1 MDRALPYRSFMPSVR
16 EFSGE
21 DSVALHGLDEPA
33 VFRGAA
39 ANWGLVRAG
48 DPFAYL
54 ARFDNCAPVSIV
66 TALPSAKGRLSYSA
80 DLSGLDFDRRTGSL
94 ASLFDMVSAAAGEAH
109 PPGIAAQAIMVPD
122 VLPGF
127 EAENRTDLVP
137 PGVAPRI
144 WIGNRIRV
152 ATHHDMNSNIAVVAA
167 GRRRFRL
174 FPPDAVANLYIGPFE
189 FTPAGTPVS
198 LFDPDEPDFDR
209 FPLAAAA
216 MAQSRVVELAP
227 GDALFIP
234 HMWWH
239 HVRSLD
245 AIGILVNYW
254 WDEAP
259 PRQPGLAPIDAM
271 VHAMLAFNDLPGNQR
286 DAWRAMF
293 EHFVFGPPPEHLPED
308 KRGIRGTLSYASKE
322 RVRRQLGQMMAR

>member
-1 MDRALPYRSFMPSVR
+1 MPSVR
-16 EFSGE
+16 ELSGE
-21 DSVALHGLDEPA
+21 DSVALRVLDEPA

-39 ANWGLVRAG
+39 ANWALVGAN

-54 ARFDNCAPVSIV
+54 AQFDNGAPVSIV
-66 TALPSAKGRLSYSA
+66 TAPPSAEGRLSYSA
-80 DLSGLDFDRRTGSL
+80 DLSGLDFERRTGSL
-94 ASLFDMVSAAAGEAH
+94 ASLFNMLSAVAAQ
-109 PPGIAAQAIMVPD
+109 PNVPGIAAQAIIVPD
-122 VLPGF
+122 VLPGL
-127 EAENRTDLVP
+127 EADNHIDIVP
-137 PGVAPRI
+137 PSVAPRI
-144 WIGNRIRV
+144 WIGNRVRV
-152 ATHHDMNSNIAVVAA
+152 ATHQDMNSNIAVVAA

-174 FPPDAVANLYIGPFE
+174 FPPDEVGNLYIGPFE

-216 MAQSRVVELAP
+216 MERSRVVELAP

-245 AIGILVNYW
+245 PIGILVNYW
-254 WDEAP
+254 WDEAS

-271 VHAMLAFNDLPGNQR
+271 VHAMLTFGDLPDNQR
-286 DAWRAMF
+286 EAWRAMF
-293 EHFVFGPPPEHLPED
+293 DHFVFGPPPEHLPED
-308 KRGIRGTLSYASKE
+308 KRGIRGKLSEASKE
-322 RVRRQLGQMMAR
+322 RLRRQLGQMMAR